1 MERNILITL
10 LISALFFC
18 SSSSIAAQGVIY
30 QWVDQNNIVHFSEQ
44 QPEHDNYTTL
54 QVLGVPQTKQQN
66 SDKKST
72 VQQTAKEKAQPT
84 SPELQKQLNTRCEEA
99 KENLKTLQTYT
110 NVRVQN
116 TDGEFSVLS
125 EEEKQQQIII
135 SQKQIEVY
143 CSTS

>member
-1 MERNILITL
+1 MKKNVLVTFYICT
-10 LISALFFC
+10 LFFYSC
-18 SSSSIAAQGVIY
+18 DSFAAQGVIY
-30 QWVDQNNIVHFSEQ
+30 KWVDQNNIVHFSEQ

-66 SDKKST
+66 SDKKIT
-72 VQQTAKEKAQPT
+72 VQQTANKKAKQT

-116 TDGEFSVLS
+116 ADGEFSVLS
-125 EEEKQQQIII
+125 EEGKQQQIII
-135 SQKQIEVY
+135 SQKQIQVY
-143 CSTS
+143 CTS